1 MVKSNPSGRRAL
13 PTLAGLRAFE
23 AAARLRSFKRA
34 ADELCVTESSISHQV
49 RGLERQ
55 LGVKLFERLHRRVIL
70 STEGIEYMLVVS
82 KAFEDIERMS
92 VTISQN
98 KQRTSV
104 RQRLVIAS
112 EPGFA
117 QYWLL
122 PRLADWSMRY
132 PEIDLEII
140 PSLEIGRE
148 LSDRARIGIHY
159 GLRISGAFHC
169 EEIARTRV
177 FPVASS
183 KIASTAKR
191 LQRHT
196 LFHERTLR
204 MWGEW
209 IEAAAIEGVDWR
221 KGPVFQS
228 SALCL
233 DAAIAGR
240 GLCLGNELITGDLLH
255 QKILVMPFTK
265 IIDPPGYRWYIITD
279 SASRETEVTDA
290 FRTWLLR
297 QLENSKLRD
306 IFVR

>member
-1 MVKSNPSGRRAL
+1 MLTRNNSGKRAL

-23 AAARLRSFKRA
+23 AAARLRSFRRA

-55 LGVKLFERLHRRVIL
+55 LGVKLFERLHRRVVL

-82 KAFEDIERMS
+82 KAFDDIERVS
-92 VTISQN
+92 VAIS
-98 KQRTSV
+98 KERPTTAT

-122 PRLADWSMRY
+122 PRLADWSSRY

-140 PSLEIGRE
+140 PTIEVGRE

-169 EEIARTRV
+169 EEVARTRV
-177 FPVASS
+177 FPVASP
-183 KIASTAKR
+183 KLRPTAKTLDR
-191 LQRHT
+191 YV

-209 IEAAAIEGVDWR
+209 IETAEIEDIDWR

-228 SALCL
+228 TALCL
-233 DAAIAGR
+233 EATLAGR
-240 GLCLGNELITGDLLH
+240 GLCLANELTAGDLLA
-255 QKILVMPFTK
+255 QNLLTQPFNK
-265 IIDPPGYRWYIITD
+265 IIDPPGYRWYLVTD
-279 SASRETEVTDA
+279 AVTRETETTDT
-290 FRTWLLR
+290 FRTWLLAK
-297 QLENSKLRD
+297 LESDFNDVVAK
-306 IFVR
+306 